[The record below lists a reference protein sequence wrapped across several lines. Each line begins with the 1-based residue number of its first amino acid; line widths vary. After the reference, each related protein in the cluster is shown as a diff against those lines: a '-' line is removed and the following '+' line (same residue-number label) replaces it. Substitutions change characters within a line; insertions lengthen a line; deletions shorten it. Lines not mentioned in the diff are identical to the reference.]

1 MSYPCSVADAKAT
14 IKSIEVNSQSHV
26 PVTNLNSALP
36 NGGVRSSSNK
46 ATGGVESKLDKAAA
60 RQK

>member
-14 IKSIEVNSQSHV
+14 IKSLEVNSQANV

-46 ATGGVESKLDKAAA
+46 ATKGVESKFDAAEA
-60 RQK
+60 RKK